1 MMSFTFGIV
10 MLPQL
15 FSKGS
20 SSQERVG
27 MLLGFVFWATYST
40 AAAVMQ
46 GDALTQVAVD
56 IFIPPTLRTVVLNL
70 TECVLL
76 LFGASP
82 TSRT

>member
-15 FSKGS
+15 FSKDS
-20 SSQERVG
+20 SLLERAG

-40 AAAVMQ
+40 AAAMMQ
-46 GDALTQVAVD
+46 GDTLTKVITD
-56 IFIPPTLRTVVLNL
+56 ILIPPTLRTVVLNL

-82 TSRT
+82 ASRT